1 MRNLISFF
9 IFILFACLGMWWY
22 YSCNWCLGSKQ
33 DGSNIVKEQIDPEIE
48 AKAKKAY
55 EDSLALANGLYAID
69 IEDIDVFRYPENIQI
84 NNSNFDVYIPE
95 GIKGFENKIA
105 NYLGQHQDQDL
116 IIYGYE
122 TSTEREAD
130 TLTGI
135 SRANY
140 IKDILVKTGGVNGDR
155 IVTQA
160 KLYDYDYDA
169 DGKYNGGILLNFH
182 KIDESRLKEIEKGIA
197 NKTLYSSFGSK
208 EFKADA
214 TLANYALEL
223 KTYLDKYPDKKVLI
237 TGHTDNVGD
246 TKSNQFF
253 GLKRAQNVRNYLASQ
268 GIPSEKFTAKS
279 KGELSPI
286 APNDT
291 EENRAKNRRIEI
303 IVN

>member
-22 YSCNWCLGSKQ
+22 YSCNWCLGNK
-33 DGSNIVKEQIDPEIE
+33 DEGSTIVKEQIDSAIE

-55 EDSLALANGLYAID
+55 EDSIALAHGLYAKD
-69 IEDIDVFRYPENIQI
+69 IENTDVFRYPKNIQI
-84 NNSNFDVYIPE
+84 NNSNFDVFIPE
-95 GIKGFENKIA
+95 GLNGFENKIA

-122 TSTEREAD
+122 TSIERETD
-130 TLTGI
+130 SLTGI
-135 SRANY
+135 SRANF
-140 IKDILVKTGGVNGDR
+140 IKDILVNTGGVNKDR
-155 IVTQA
+155 ILTKA
-160 KLYDYDYDA
+160 KLHAYDYDT
-169 DGKYNGGILLNFH
+169 DGTYNGGILLNFH
-182 KIDESRLKEIEKGIA
+182 KIDESRIKEIEKGIA

-208 EFKADA
+208 DFKPDA
-214 TLANYALEL
+214 TLSNYALEL
-223 KTYLDKYPDKKVLI
+223 KNYLTKYPDKKVLI

-253 GLKRAQNVRNYLASQ
+253 GLKRAQNVRDYLTSQ
-268 GIPSEKFTAKS
+268 GIPSDKLTAKS

-286 APNDT
+286 VPNDT
-291 EENRAKNRRIEI
+291 QENRAKNRRIEI